1 MTTQNLPLAVI
12 TGAGSGIGRATALCF
27 SRAGYDVLLVGRT
40 PGKLDAVADEIHSA
54 GRPATS
60 VSADLSKAGE
70 IDHVFEQVA
79 EKGNRIDVLVNS
91 AAVGTSWAEISP
103 GSMNEI
109 GDTPVDKYHEIL
121 AINLDSTVLMCR
133 RAIQLMQRDRR
144 GSIINISSIYG
155 IIGSPQHHS
164 YGITK
169 AGIIHLT
176 RSMAV
181 RYGQDGVR
189 INCIVPGYID
199 TPMNEGV
206 TGFFDE
212 EGPGNSLVPLRRAGE
227 ADEIAQVCLFL
238 ASPAAGYISGAILP
252 VDGGWSAGCYV
263 SVG

>member
-1 MTTQNLPLAVI
+1 MAHAEQPLAVI
-12 TGAGSGIGRATALCF
+12 TGAGSGIGRATAHCF

-40 PGKLDAVADEIHSA
+40 PGKLDTVSGEINAA
-54 GRPATS
+54 GRPAT
-60 VSADLSKAGE
+60 VVAADLSQAAE
-70 IDHVFEQVA
+70 IDRVFAQVA
-79 EKGNRIDVLVNS
+79 EKGDRLDVLVNC
-91 AAVGTSWAEISP
+91 AAVGSSWADVSP

-133 RAIQLMQRDRR
+133 RAIQLMQRDKR
-144 GSIINISSIYG
+144 GAIINISSIYG
-155 IIGSPQHHS
+155 IVGSPQHHS

-181 RYGQDGVR
+181 RYGRDGVR

-212 EGPGNSLVPLRRAGE
+212 GAPGSWLVPIRRPGE
-227 ADEIAQVCLFL
+227 SDEIAEACLFL
-238 ASPAAGYISGAILP
+238 ASPAASYITGVVLP

-263 SVG
+263 AIG